1 MSSSAFSKVRARQAS
16 HSDHPKTVVNHQI
29 QSRKAGLEIALT
41 GADVNYRVR
50 KSRELK
56 KLYKGIEWPTLS
68 EATRRM
74 IEKDLLEKLA
84 AERDAKKQQLEST
97 WLKKHEEDDIAE
109 EENDGW
115 IEETKDADVEDETDG
130 AEDDDVSTSMPVD
143 EEEEEWNGI
152 KSDDDLPGS
161 DSLDKL
167 DSFIA
172 DIVAIK
178 KKSGEGW
185 LEKMKRIEETEK
197 EKAAQAE

>member
-1 MSSSAFSKVRARQAS
+1 
-16 HSDHPKTVVNHQI
+16 
-29 QSRKAGLEIALT
+29 LT

-115 IEETKDADVEDETDG
+115 IEETKDADVEDKTDG
-130 AEDDDVSTSMPVD
+130 AEDDDESTSMPVD
-143 EEEEEWNGI
+143 EEEE
-152 KSDDDLPGS
+152 
-161 DSLDKL
+161 
-167 DSFIA
+167 
-172 DIVAIK
+172 
-178 KKSGEGW
+178 
-185 LEKMKRIEETEK
+185 
-197 EKAAQAE
+197 

>member
-1 MSSSAFSKVRARQAS
+1 
-16 HSDHPKTVVNHQI
+16 
-29 QSRKAGLEIALT
+29 
-41 GADVNYRVR
+41 
-50 KSRELK
+50 
-56 KLYKGIEWPTLS
+56 
-68 EATRRM
+68 
-74 IEKDLLEKLA
+74 LLEKLA